1 MLASSGAS
9 LRWCGDTSTEVL
21 YGCGAELNCDGDL
34 RASSTGAENFSKEI
48 RMAAARQSTTKRR
61 STRENGNVRAAI
73 SGGRAMAEDVIA
85 FRKTHARRRVT
96 AERRMARAATQRRAP
111 EEPSGIPAKTRAF
124 LGPPA
129 GSGVLMAEGD
139 SWFDY
144 PFHDVLQM
152 LEDDY
157 LYDVE
162 SVAHKGD
169 CVEDMAHAGG
179 QFEEFARRL
188 EKLLRADKVPRAILL
203 SGGGN
208 DIAGDEFPILLNHA
222 ASGLPTLNADIVRGV
237 IDVRLRSAYARIIS
251 GLTTISKAY
260 LNRPIPIVTHGY
272 AYAVPDGRGFL
283 GGFWLLPG
291 PWLRPGF
298 QKKGYA
304 DLRVNRAVVADLI
317 DRFNEMLEEVS
328 ASPQFAHVHY
338 LNLRKTLKN
347 DAAYKQHWANELHP
361 SRAGFQRVTKEFAGL
376 ISTF

>member
-1 MLASSGAS
+1 
-9 LRWCGDTSTEVL
+9 
-21 YGCGAELNCDGDL
+21 
-34 RASSTGAENFSKEI
+34 
-48 RMAAARQSTTKRR
+48 MAAAKQSTTKRR
-61 STRENGNVRAAI
+61 STPANGTVRAAI
-73 SGGRAMAEDVIA
+73 SGGRDMAEEVIA
-85 FRKTHARRRVT
+85 FRRKHTRRRIA
-96 AERRMARAATQRRAP
+96 AERRMARAPTQPRAP
-111 EEPSGIPAKTRAF
+111 EMASRIPAKTRAL

-129 GSGVLMAEGD
+129 SSGVLIAEGD

-144 PFHDVLQM
+144 PFHDVLQL

-169 CVEDMAHAGG
+169 CVEDMAHSAG
-179 QFEEFARRL
+179 QFEKFARRL
-188 EKLLRADKVPRAILL
+188 EKLLRANKIPRAILL

-237 IDVRLRSAYARIIS
+237 IDVRLKSAYARIIS
-251 GLTTISKAY
+251 GLTTIAKAY

-291 PWLRPGF
+291 PWLKPGF

-304 DLRVNRAVVADLI
+304 DLGVNRAVVVDLI
-317 DRFNEMLEEVS
+317 NRFNQMLEEVS
-328 ASPQFAHVHY
+328 ASTQFAHVHY
-338 LNLRKTLKN
+338 LNLREDTEERCCVQTALG
-347 DAAYKQHWANELHP
+347 Q
-361 SRAGFQRVTKEFAGL
+361 RASPK
-376 ISTF
+376 